1 MGGYASRNM
10 QFAYTPNTVPP
21 SRIISRPISKLDKRQ
36 QWKLILNPDKKTFT
50 MKNIDNNTYLYISQ
64 EPREGLSEYTTI
76 DLDNNNYQFDPAFS
90 NISETEVVIGTT
102 FSFISSFGT
111 QLDIIDKDTIK
122 NDVNAGLLKS
132 IKGTRIRLSHSNPNK
147 SLNIFGVFI
156 YSPEGKVINTNKEF
170 AYSSSSYF
178 RLNTGGIGWMGFS
191 VTSYPASNAIKIVEE
206 NSTRT
211 ASEALKNSRL
221 SNTKPNIGWNTWEN
235 SSDYCAHT
243 MNDTPG
249 GEWWEYEFSNEVDI
263 SLIEIFGR
271 IGYPETIKNVKIE
284 LFNDTVSR
292 TKVLWTI
299 SFGGVNNN
307 AHKAI
312 MLVPD

>member
-1 MGGYASRNM
+1 MGAYASRDM
-10 QFAYTPNTVPP
+10 QFTPYTIPP
-21 SRIISRPISKLDKRQ
+21 SRIVSRPISKLDKRQ

-122 NDVNAGLLKS
+122 NDVNAGLFKS
-132 IKGTRIRLSHSNPNK
+132 IKGTRIRLSHPNPNG

-156 YSPEGKVINTNKEF
+156 YSPEGKVINTNKEW
-170 AYSSSSYF
+170 AYSSSIYI
-178 RLNTGGIGWMGFS
+178 RWGIPF
-191 VTSYPASNAIKIVEE
+191 PASNAIKIVEE

-221 SNTKPNIGWNTWEN
+221 SNNKLNIGWNTWDN
-235 SSDYCAHT
+235 SSEYCAHT
-243 MNDTPG
+243 KNGTPG